1 MYVSQRDEHGHI
13 VGHDVE
19 HELLF
24 PLKQQY
30 GPAAVDLVLIK
41 KQELDHSAN
50 DLRPRTVSPLFR
62 VWKPCSLL
70 LEAAADSDAVC
81 GSRSVLR
88 CSGRMA
94 MSWSRWRQCV
104 A

>member
-1 MYVSQRDEHGHI
+1 M
-13 VGHDVE
+13 E

-50 DLRPRTVSPLFR
+50 DLRPRTVSPF
-62 VWKPCSLL
+62 S
-70 LEAAADSDAVC
+70 VC
-81 GSRSVLR
+81 GSRALSSLKLLLTLMRSVGRDLS
-88 CSGRMA
+88 SGA
-94 MSWSRWRQCV
+94 LVEWP
-104 A
+104 